1 MFDEI
6 NLPLQSSCLLPP
18 STTTTLSTTS
28 TDSTTTTPDF
38 HFFNQTQYLNL
49 TQNNYNLTLTITIS
63 ISCLII
69 IILTVVAYFC
79 YNNNNCLNILNHFSN
94 LRQLL
99 SLPGPSISPLP
110 SQQSSPKPS
119 IRLNNIK
126 RPTVPPPPPPHTI
139 ININPE
145 SPNNIMA
152 TV

>member
-28 TDSTTTTPDF
+28 TVSTTTTPDF
-38 HFFNQTQYLNL
+38 NFFNQTQHLTL
-49 TQNNYNLTLTITIS
+49 TQNNYNLTITITVS

-69 IILTVVAYFC
+69 IILTITAYFC
-79 YNNNNCLNILNHFSN
+79 YNNNNYLKFFNYFPN
-94 LRQLL
+94 L
-99 SLPGPSISPLP
+99 LPGPSISPLP
-110 SQQSSPKPS
+110 SHQSTPKPS

-126 RPTVPPPPPPHTI
+126 RPTIPPPPPPHTI